1 LKYTPSPKLPIAR
14 NEGIAYSNPLARPMR
29 FRRFVVSSAAILL
42 AAGIVFVAG
51 PRVDTTFRPRSIA
64 LPEDLDAFVARS
76 ERALPNL
83 PAGVEKKIIW
93 ARAAHTRTPL
103 AIVYLHGFSATRQ
116 ETAPLCDRL
125 AAQLG
130 ANLYYTRLAGHGLDG
145 AALDRATVDD
155 WLNDA
160 TEALA
165 IGQRLGERVILVG
178 TSTGATLAAWLAEQ
192 PAAPLRACV
201 LLSPNFLPHDHR
213 AQFLTWPWARQLAP
227 HLFGPQ
233 RHRDAASAAEKQFWT
248 ADYPTT
254 ALIPMMGLVQLVARS
269 PLEQIR
275 APALLVY
282 SPDDQTVD
290 PRATEAAFARVGST
304 QKKRVPFEDHA
315 SASHHVLAGDIVAPA
330 NTARIA
336 EIILRFLAETA
347 APSPTPAPSA

>member
-1 LKYTPSPKLPIAR
+1 MAR
-14 NEGIAYSNPLARPMR
+14 DRRIAYSKSTRAPPMR
-29 FRRFVVSSAAILL
+29 LRRFLFGSAALLL
-42 AAGIVFVAG
+42 AAGGVFVAG
-51 PRVDTTFRPRSIA
+51 PRVDGTFHPRPIA
-64 LPEDLDAFVARS
+64 LPADLDSFLT
-76 ERALPNL
+76 RAEQPFPTL
-83 PAGVEKKIIW
+83 PAGAEKKIVW
-93 ARAAHTRTPL
+93 AHAVHDRTPL

-130 ANLYYTRLAGHGLDG
+130 ANLYYTRLTGHGLDG
-145 AALDRATVDD
+145 AALDRASVDD

-178 TSTGATLAAWLAEQ
+178 TSTGATLAAWLAER
-192 PAAPLRACV
+192 PGAPLRACV

-233 RHRDAASAAEKQFWT
+233 RRRDAASAAEKQFWT

-254 ALIPMMGLVQLVARS
+254 ALLPMMGLVQLVARS
-269 PLEQIR
+269 PLEKIR
-275 APALLVY
+275 APVLVLY
-282 SPDDQTVD
+282 SRGDQTVD
-290 PRATEAAFARVGST
+290 PRATEVAFARIGSA
-304 QKKRVPFEDHA
+304 QKKLVPFEDHA
-315 SASHHVLAGDIVAPA
+315 SATHHVLAGDIVAPA

-347 APSPTPAPSA
+347 APPPTHAPSA